1 MISSL
6 FSGMDVS
13 PFKGSAITDNKCAL
27 FPENSQFL
35 TKHVKGGEAKPDR
48 LFFRFFD
55 KKNRNRYP
63 PTMPEN
69 KIVKISPADK
79 KFPRLLKEIP
89 DCPKMLYC
97 RGNLDLLNTSCFA
110 VAGTRKLTA
119 YGKEAATKITGAL
132 ARHFTIVS
140 GLALGIDAIAHRA
153 TLDAGGKTIA
163 VLGSG
168 VDDKRIYP
176 STNFRLAM
184 EITESGGL
192 IISEYEPGTHA
203 TEFTFPQRNR
213 IISGLSLGTLVVEAD
228 RESGSLITAG
238 LALEQ
243 NRDVFAVPGSIFSP
257 KSIGPNDLIKK
268 GAKLAAS
275 AADILEE
282 YGKNQELFKNEKMVL
297 STENPLERKIIDILN
312 KKGELSADELVR
324 QTEEET
330 PAVLAALSTM
340 ELRGWIEN
348 IRNDFY
354 KLKT

>member
-1 MISSL
+1 
-6 FSGMDVS
+6 
-13 PFKGSAITDNKCAL
+13 
-27 FPENSQFL
+27 
-35 TKHVKGGEAKPDR
+35 
-48 LFFRFFD
+48 
-55 KKNRNRYP
+55 
-63 PTMPEN
+63 MPEN

-110 VAGTRKLTA
+110 VVGTRKLTA

-192 IISEYEPGTHA
+192 IG
-203 TEFTFPQRNR
+203 
-213 IISGLSLGTLVVEAD
+213 
-228 RESGSLITAG
+228 
-238 LALEQ
+238 
-243 NRDVFAVPGSIFSP
+243 
-257 KSIGPNDLIKK
+257 
-268 GAKLAAS
+268 
-275 AADILEE
+275 
-282 YGKNQELFKNEKMVL
+282 
-297 STENPLERKIIDILN
+297 
-312 KKGELSADELVR
+312 LVR
-324 QTEEET
+324 TT
-330 PAVLAALSTM
+330 AFSRALVICPVVAHAVRK
-340 ELRGWIEN
+340 EKK
-348 IRNDFY
+348 IRMNCFFVCTFF
-354 KLKT
+354 LLG